1 MYFGNYTRVLWISQ
15 APTPELEE
23 AAQRCANRLNL
34 RLDRS
39 NVGRGLLESR
49 ILELKGTAA

>member
-15 APTPELEE
+15 SPTPELEE

-39 NVGRGLLESR
+39 DVGRGLLESR